1 MKLKGIFTLFLAGA
15 ALTST
20 AQTHVEGAEYFK
32 ADQFENAKDLLL
44 RSLNNPGTDKAITDY
59 YLGLIALQENNEA
72 DARKYFSDGVAA
84 NPEYAYNYVGEGL
97 LLLRADDLKG
107 AEAKF
112 KEADKLSKKDPALQ
126 IAVARAY
133 DTVDPVKYEK
143 QIAKYVEKARR
154 FDILPSTCSRATSSA
169 RKKTGEALPPN
180 MRWPRTTTR
189 TPPRP
194 T

>member
-1 MKLKGIFTLFLAGA
+1 MWRVRNISKP
-15 ALTST
+15 TS
-20 AQTHVEGAEYFK
+20 
-32 ADQFENAKDLLL
+32 FENAKDLLL

-112 KEADKLSKKDPALQ
+112 KRGRRSCRRKIQRYRLPWHALTTLS
-126 IAVARAY
+126 I
-133 DTVDPVKYEK
+133 
-143 QIAKYVEKARR
+143 
-154 FDILPSTCSRATSSA
+154 PS
-169 RKKTGEALPPN
+169 N
-180 MRWPRTTTR
+180 MRSR
-189 TPPRP
+189 
-194 T
+194 